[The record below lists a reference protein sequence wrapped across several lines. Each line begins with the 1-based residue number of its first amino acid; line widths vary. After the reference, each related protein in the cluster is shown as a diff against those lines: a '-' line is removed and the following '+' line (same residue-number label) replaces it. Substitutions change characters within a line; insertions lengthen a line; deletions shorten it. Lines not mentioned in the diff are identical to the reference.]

1 MLCRGMPS
9 ARKLKHAAIA
19 AIVIDALTPAKGE
32 SQGAALLAEIDENF
46 IRVELSPAERAAH
59 LVERKALYEK
69 LHPGTKRGAGGGRA
83 KAGKVPTAKMAV
95 SFVEAEAKRSRR
107 SQRSIRRDVGEAEKI
122 GGEMLAKIAGTPLDK
137 PGEIAAL
144 AAMDEQERQ
153 EIVDRGVAGEK
164 VSAAKTRRR
173 PRSARDYDPEDP
185 NAEVLEPG
193 VTPEVIRDRTFTRQV
208 GEALR
213 FARENSLAPIGS
225 KSASRAAKS
234 EITKTHVKAAREVA
248 RAWERLAKRLERLI
262 G

>member
-1 MLCRGMPS
+1 
-9 ARKLKHAAIA
+9 
-19 AIVIDALTPAKGE
+19 
-32 SQGAALLAEIDENF
+32 
-46 IRVELSPAERAAH
+46 
-59 LVERKALYEK
+59 
-69 LHPGTKRGAGGGRA
+69 
-83 KAGKVPTAKMAV
+83 
-95 SFVEAEAKRSRR
+95 
-107 SQRSIRRDVGEAEKI
+107 
-122 GGEMLAKIAGTPLDK
+122 MLAKIAGTLLDK

-164 VSAAKTRRR
+164 VSAKTRRR
-173 PRSARDYDPEDP
+173 PRSACDYDPEDP

-193 VTPEVIRDRTFTRQV
+193 VTPEVIRDRTFTWQV

-213 FARENSLAPIGS
+213 LAHENNLAPIGS
-225 KSASRAAKS
+225 KSAGRAAKS